1 MDFKTKWYSPENKPL
16 EIPTFQD
23 LQNVTG
29 QAFDDFGNYV
39 GKKEMPKQQLVIDK
53 LTQRQYYAPEEYSED
68 AIRYGKAK
76 IDESFKPKDWYG
88 MTQIKPNYKFM
99 EHISAGYISTLKSL
113 IKPIAELP
121 TKIVYTGAVGL
132 NAISRGNFQ
141 SAETLYRSSMK
152 NWEQTLDKAGLGAD
166 PELQDMLTVKIGS
179 IAGQTASSLLIAAAV
194 SSVGGLPAV
203 AAVFGSQQFA
213 DVMEEGLA
221 KGLSH
226 KKAVSVAFQAAVA
239 EGGLEAVGFRLWS
252 GAASMNKSFRNIA
265 LGFLWEGAQEGSQ
278 QIAES
283 AITNFYG
290 IREQDLYEIMAEV
303 ALSALVGGL
312 VGGVGAG
319 LSGQVEQRN
328 IALKKEIGMTEQ
340 GNIATPK
347 TKEGKTI
354 KPSKEAEKQF
364 TDQEIAEAKRTG
376 DNKLY
381 NIIKNIANAHGI
393 TDEKII
399 DKIYPV
405 CRKMVSDGATLSNL
419 QDIIGQ
425 QVVAYKNQLDNNQID
440 KEANDKAVEQIKLVT
455 DPNRVEEWREGK
467 KSELEKAGVS
477 KRDARIATK
486 NFARTISNLSQ
497 RLGFDITKKYDVSFE
512 KRAPMSET
520 LKGIKER
527 EEGDTSFNFG
537 ANSEEEVLIP
547 FQEGLKTQAELL
559 EAKRSI
565 EQGLRAQKSAP
576 RSTLLSLLRRVGA
589 NYSAANR
596 IDKEAYKNAGIRN
609 KKSGIGDELA
619 FFLRDNGFMSFDDPQ
634 TYEDKSRLED
644 EAADLIDRALSGE
657 KIYSIENQALA
668 DEVAMAEESRE
679 QAEQELRNINIDL
692 TRGQISFLGKVAK
705 IALGE
710 TFDFTTL
717 EHEFFH
723 FIDRVVLDAAKEGNV
738 EAQKLVKKRNNIIQ
752 KAKADLKKR
761 GIKDMPIDEE
771 ILASAYEK
779 WLWQGGKSEDA
790 YEQRLFNAIREFF
803 REVYDTVKGL
813 MGIRITPE
821 ADAYFRAM
829 TGESTR
835 TLYQFAGPM
844 AETADRLQLSKAEQM
859 LSEGKDAEEIRKET
873 GWFKGVDGKWRFEI
887 SDERA
892 ATSPESTQD
901 IKNADAIV
909 VFDDGSELSYTTT
922 ESPNIYY
929 QSDKDL
935 FATHNMNLAGAKQAL
950 KLGGLAMPSMA
961 IRRTSTENTI
971 GFGEVSFV
979 ANERLAA
986 PKRGTEVYDRDAWT
1000 PSIWNNIRYRLNKSA
1015 RNKIENILKKTGEEN
1030 KASMYFYTI
1039 EENLYDATRNELA
1052 LDLFLKENNLPE
1064 SARGEKY
1071 DSPDYIKWYNENLMD
1086 DATPYLYTENDDN
1099 TDMVNR
1105 KLTLGNIM
1113 KVLRKKE
1120 RAAGGYIGEHIF
1132 SVEELIKFFPQ
1143 RFRNIKQVRAK
1154 KENLMDFE
1162 DIRKKIDDLDN
1173 DFSELVSSLR
1183 TEGKE
1188 KEYGSDRYAVGLA
1201 IINPNDKAYQKDR
1214 LEDAGLKS
1222 DDETIAKIDK
1232 FAERLKNEIPVEYF
1246 EVKPRRV
1253 VDFGEFSGVIMPDT
1267 KEYDSLAEQLK
1278 TEYGLPVMRIEK
1290 GNVSQYKKALNTI
1303 QNMYPT
1309 TFFQTTQEELF
1320 RNDQALKEGAKVL
1333 DKAPT
1338 NEQVEKELA
1347 TIRSGRVVESEP
1359 KRGFGLAESIGDFV
1373 LTVRQRVGT
1382 IDKRLK
1388 YAFDKLDFNEKM
1400 YESKYGKNVVG
1411 YIKKYRKLDDTKKR
1425 ELDYLIL
1432 NKQDERIREFVRQN
1446 DMLEEYNQARTLLDN
1461 LYAEGNKAGMDMGF
1475 LQEYFPTKVVDP
1487 EGLITYLKG
1496 TDKWTEIERALAE
1509 IDPNNQMSIEDR
1521 ANAINNILRGYNRA
1535 DPISKQGFQN
1545 ERLIFHKTPE
1555 MMKFYAPSD
1564 EALMRYVSGMSS
1576 ALAIRNAFNVKNAF
1590 NAEESIGGVVQELI
1604 KSGQITYKEEAFIR
1618 KMLKAR
1624 LNYARTAPIVALLK
1638 NFGYLGT
1645 MNNITS
1651 AVTQIGDLYA
1661 NFYKYNFGT
1670 AMKALFGKREITKED
1685 LHIDSIWEEFADAGW
1700 TGIAVNKLFS
1710 AIGLNKFDKFGKE
1723 TAINGAWIDLKER
1736 LKNNDISLLEDL
1748 SAAFGSRSK
1757 QVMEDIKNNN
1767 ITEDVKLLIWTQLA
1781 DTQPL
1786 GKSGV
1791 PVGYLNNPHGRII
1804 YQLKTYTINQLSL
1817 FYADGIY
1824 KINKGLATKNKKLF
1838 LQGVG
1843 NTAKLALLLTIF
1855 NAGADAL
1862 KNLIMGRKI
1871 DISDTL
1877 LSNMLWN
1884 IGVTKYTFYRGQ
1896 RDGYARALLENY
1908 LLPPQISMGDDA
1920 YMDIKKIATGKRKP
1934 SDTIA
1939 VTYVPFGRMWYW
1951 WFGGGRTQEK
1961 KKGNKPFEV
1970 EL

>member
-290 IREQDLYEIMAEV
+290 LREQDLYEIMAEV

-328 IALKKEIGMTEQ
+328 IALKKEIGMTEK
-340 GNIATPK
+340 GNIVTPNTEK
-347 TKEGKTI
+347 KEKGVML

-364 TDQEIAEAKRTG
+364 IAQEIEDAKRTG

-381 NIIKNIANAHGI
+381 NTIKHIANTHGI
-393 TDEKII
+393 TDENVI
-399 DKIYPV
+399 DKLYPV
-405 CRKMVSDGATLSNL
+405 CRKMVEDGATLDNL
-419 QDIIGQ
+419 LDIIGQ
-425 QVVAYKNQLDNNQID
+425 QVVAYKSQLDGNQID

-455 DPNRVEEWREGK
+455 DPNRVEEWREGR

-527 EEGDTSFNFG
+527 EEGDISFNFG
-537 ANSEEEVLIP
+537 ANAEEEVLIP

-609 KKSGIGDELA
+609 NKSGIGDELA

-668 DEVAMAEESRE
+668 DEVAMAEESRK

-738 EAQKLVKKRNNIIQ
+738 EAQKLVKKRDEIIK
-752 KAKADLKKR
+752 KAKSELKKR

-887 SDERA
+887 SDKDAKLKVDIKPFSKEDINELNKNFNIMTASTEEKGFLFSEKERNEA
-892 ATSPESTQD
+892 REKNIEIFQKNGLEHRIYYAEDILSHEKLFSAYPNLKNVIVRFETDSSYAGSYDEYVIKVNIQENTTPEKLRKTLLHELQHAIQEEENFARGGNPSEYEVYNSDIDSLEEERLSLARKIQEMEESGGEARYGSKLTNAYRRAVEINKEISRLRNADELESFRHYKSLAGEIEARNVETRADMAEAERVANSPESTQD

-909 VFDDGSELSYTTT
+909 VFDDGTELSYTTT

-929 QSDKDL
+929 Q
-935 FATHNMNLAGAKQAL
+935 Q
-950 KLGGLAMPSMA
+950 
-961 IRRTSTENTI
+961 
-971 GFGEVSFV
+971 
-979 ANERLAA
+979 
-986 PKRGTEVYDRDAWT
+986 
-1000 PSIWNNIRYRLNKSA
+1000 
-1015 RNKIENILKKTGEEN
+1015 
-1030 KASMYFYTI
+1030 
-1039 EENLYDATRNELA
+1039 
-1052 LDLFLKENNLPE
+1052 
-1064 SARGEKY
+1064 
-1071 DSPDYIKWYNENLMD
+1071 
-1086 DATPYLYTENDDN
+1086 
-1099 TDMVNR
+1099 
-1105 KLTLGNIM
+1105 
-1113 KVLRKKE
+1113 
-1120 RAAGGYIGEHIF
+1120 
-1132 SVEELIKFFPQ
+1132 
-1143 RFRNIKQVRAK
+1143 
-1154 KENLMDFE
+1154 
-1162 DIRKKIDDLDN
+1162 
-1173 DFSELVSSLR
+1173 
-1183 TEGKE
+1183 
-1188 KEYGSDRYAVGLA
+1188 
-1201 IINPNDKAYQKDR
+1201 
-1214 LEDAGLKS
+1214 
-1222 DDETIAKIDK
+1222 ETQD
-1232 FAERLKNEIPVEYF
+1232 
-1246 EVKPRRV
+1246 
-1253 VDFGEFSGVIMPDT
+1253 
-1267 KEYDSLAEQLK
+1267 Q
-1278 TEYGLPVMRIEK
+1278 
-1290 GNVSQYKKALNTI
+1290 
-1303 QNMYPT
+1303 
-1309 TFFQTTQEELF
+1309 LF
-1320 RNDQALKEGAKVL
+1320 RNDQATKEGNKVL

-1359 KRGFGLAESIGDFV
+1359 KRGFGLAESIGDLV

-1736 LKNNDISLLEDL
+1736 LKNNDVSLLEDL

-1884 IGVTKYTFYRGQ
+1884 IGVSKYTFYRGQ

>member
-290 IREQDLYEIMAEV
+290 LREQDLYEIMAEV

-328 IALKKEIGMTEQ
+328 IALKKEIGMTEK
-340 GNIATPK
+340 GNIVTPNTEK
-347 TKEGKTI
+347 KEKGVML

-364 TDQEIAEAKRTG
+364 IAQEIEDAKRTG

-381 NIIKNIANAHGI
+381 NTIKHIANTHGI
-393 TDEKII
+393 TDENVI
-399 DKIYPV
+399 DKLYPV
-405 CRKMVSDGATLSNL
+405 CRKMVEDGATLDNL
-419 QDIIGQ
+419 LDIIGQ
-425 QVVAYKNQLDNNQID
+425 QVVAYKSQLDGNQID

-455 DPNRVEEWREGK
+455 DPNRVEEWREGR

-527 EEGDTSFNFG
+527 EEGDISFNFG
-537 ANSEEEVLIP
+537 ANAEEEVLIP

-609 KKSGIGDELA
+609 NKSGIGDELA

-668 DEVAMAEESRE
+668 DEVAMAEESRK

-738 EAQKLVKKRNNIIQ
+738 EAQKLVKKRDEIIK
-752 KAKADLKKR
+752 KAKSELKKR

-887 SDERA
+887 SDKDAKLKVDIKPFSKEDINELNKNFNIMTASTEEKGFLFSEKERNEA
-892 ATSPESTQD
+892 REKNIEIFQKNGLEHRIYYAEDILSHEKLFSAYPNLKNVIVRFETDSSYAGSYDEYVIKVNIQENTTPEKLRKTLLHELQHAIQEEENFARGGNPSEYEVYNSDIDSLEEERLSLARKIQEMEESGGEARYGSKLTNAYRRAVEINKEISRLRNADELESFRHYKSLAGEIEARNVETRADMAEAERVANSPESTQD

-909 VFDDGSELSYTTT
+909 VFDDGTELSYTTT

-929 QSDKDL
+929 Q
-935 FATHNMNLAGAKQAL
+935 Q
-950 KLGGLAMPSMA
+950 
-961 IRRTSTENTI
+961 
-971 GFGEVSFV
+971 
-979 ANERLAA
+979 
-986 PKRGTEVYDRDAWT
+986 
-1000 PSIWNNIRYRLNKSA
+1000 
-1015 RNKIENILKKTGEEN
+1015 
-1030 KASMYFYTI
+1030 
-1039 EENLYDATRNELA
+1039 
-1052 LDLFLKENNLPE
+1052 
-1064 SARGEKY
+1064 
-1071 DSPDYIKWYNENLMD
+1071 
-1086 DATPYLYTENDDN
+1086 
-1099 TDMVNR
+1099 
-1105 KLTLGNIM
+1105 
-1113 KVLRKKE
+1113 
-1120 RAAGGYIGEHIF
+1120 
-1132 SVEELIKFFPQ
+1132 
-1143 RFRNIKQVRAK
+1143 
-1154 KENLMDFE
+1154 
-1162 DIRKKIDDLDN
+1162 
-1173 DFSELVSSLR
+1173 
-1183 TEGKE
+1183 
-1188 KEYGSDRYAVGLA
+1188 
-1201 IINPNDKAYQKDR
+1201 
-1214 LEDAGLKS
+1214 
-1222 DDETIAKIDK
+1222 ETQD
-1232 FAERLKNEIPVEYF
+1232 
-1246 EVKPRRV
+1246 
-1253 VDFGEFSGVIMPDT
+1253 
-1267 KEYDSLAEQLK
+1267 Q
-1278 TEYGLPVMRIEK
+1278 
-1290 GNVSQYKKALNTI
+1290 
-1303 QNMYPT
+1303 
-1309 TFFQTTQEELF
+1309 LF
-1320 RNDQALKEGAKVL
+1320 RNDQATKEGNKVL

-1736 LKNNDISLLEDL
+1736 LKNNDVSLLEDL

-1884 IGVTKYTFYRGQ
+1884 IGVSKYTFYRGQ

>member
-113 IKPIAELP
+113 IKPMAELP
-121 TKIVYTGAVGL
+121 TKIVYAGAVGL

-141 SAETLYRSSMK
+141 SAENLYRSSMK

-179 IAGQTASSLLIAAAV
+179 IAGQTASSLLMAAAV

-290 IREQDLYEIMAEV
+290 LREQDLYEIMAEV

-328 IALKKEIGMTEQ
+328 IALKKEIGMTEK
-340 GNIATPK
+340 GNIVTPNTEK
-347 TKEGKTI
+347 KEKGVML

-364 TDQEIAEAKRTG
+364 IAQEIEDAKRTG

-381 NIIKNIANAHGI
+381 NTIKHIANTHGI
-393 TDEKII
+393 TDENVI
-399 DKIYPV
+399 DKLYPV
-405 CRKMVSDGATLSNL
+405 CRKMVEDGATLDNL
-419 QDIIGQ
+419 LDIIGQ
-425 QVVAYKNQLDNNQID
+425 QVVAYKSQLDVNQID

-455 DPNRVEEWREGK
+455 DPNRVEEWRESR
-467 KSELEKAGVS
+467 KSELEKAGAS
-477 KRDARIATK
+477 KREARIATK

-527 EEGDTSFNFG
+527 EEGDISFNFG
-537 ANSEEEVLIP
+537 ANAEEEVFIP

-565 EQGLRAQKSAP
+565 EQGLRDKKSAP

-609 KKSGIGDELA
+609 NKSGIGDELA

-634 TYEDKSRLED
+634 TFEDKSRLED

-723 FIDRVVLDAAKEGNV
+723 FIDRVVLDSAKEGNA
-738 EAQKLVKKRNNIIQ
+738 EAQKLVKKRDEIIK
-752 KAKADLKKR
+752 KAKSELKKR

-829 TGESTR
+829 TGEGKISYQSAPETLFQKGIKYDKNGKADTNSTEFKKWFGDSKVVDENGKPLVVYHGTKADFDTFR
-835 TLYQFAGPM
+835 PSKDGALGQGMYFSLSEEYARGVGKNVMPVYLSIKKPYIADGPI
-844 AETADRLQLSKAEQM
+844 TGKAEEFTNKLKKQ
-859 LSEGKDAEEIRKET
+859 GYD
-873 GWFKGVDGKWRFEI
+873 GVVNPSNSFY
-887 SDERA
+887 
-892 ATSPESTQD
+892 
-901 IKNADAIV
+901 V
-909 VFDDGSELSYTTT
+909 VFNPTQIKSVYNRGTFDT

-929 QSDKDL
+929 QPAYQGSPHKFDKMSVQKIGTGEGAQAHGWGL
-935 FATHNMNLAGAKQAL
+935 YFA
-950 KLGGLAMPSMA
+950 KL
-961 IRRTSTENTI
+961 R
-971 GFGEVSFV
+971 EV
-979 ANERLAA
+979 AEKYRMRLVGRY
-986 PKRGTEVYDRDAWT
+986 PIQGDILVYDGKEYAPDDDSVMRKALEYLHDGGKKEA
-1000 PSIWNNIRYRLNKSA
+1000 NRK
-1015 RNKIENILKKTGEEN
+1015 LKGL
-1030 KASMYFYTI
+1030 I
-1039 EENLYDATRNELA
+1039 
-1052 LDLFLKENNLPE
+1052 KEAE
-1064 SARGEKY
+1064 
-1071 DSPDYIKWYNENLMD
+1071 DYIKIFPEDEKIAN
-1086 DATPYLYTENDDN
+1086 A
-1099 TDMVNR
+1099 R
-1105 KLTLGNIM
+1105 KVEYQELLSIIDSLDIN
-1113 KVLRKKE
+1113 K
-1120 RAAGGYIGEHIF
+1120 F
-1132 SVEELIKFFPQ
+1132 SVKKGQ
-1143 RFRNIKQVRAK
+1143 VYQVNIPEDDVLLDEQKTFDEQPAK
-1154 KENLMDFE
+1154 VKNAL
-1162 DIRKKIDDLDN
+1162 KKMAKRL
-1173 DFSELVSSLR
+1173 
-1183 TEGKE
+1183 E
-1188 KEYGSDRYAVGLA
+1188 KESGTSVL
-1201 IINPNDKAYQKDR
+1201 
-1214 LEDAGLKS
+1214 S
-1222 DDETIAKIDK
+1222 
-1232 FAERLKNEIPVEYF
+1232 NEI
-1246 EVKPRRV
+1246 KAN
-1253 VDFGEFSGVIMPDT
+1253 DT
-1267 KEYDSLAEQLK
+1267 GKNIYDSLVAD
-1278 TEYGLPVMRIEK
+1278 TEIRFGFDTSYNPQEV
-1290 GNVSQYKKALNTI
+1290 VSKALNEYGIKGITYWGREDGRCYVI
-1303 QNMYPT
+1303 FDDKAIDILD
-1309 TFFQTTQEELF
+1309 TFYQKEQTQEELF
-1320 RNDQALKEGAKVL
+1320 RNDQATKEGNKVL

-1347 TIRSGRVVESEP
+1347 TIRSGIVVESEP

-1400 YESKYGKNVVG
+1400 YESKYGKNVVW

-1461 LYAEGNKAGMDMGF
+1461 LYVEGNKAGMDMGF

-1564 EALMRYVSGMSS
+1564 EALMRYISGMSS

-1723 TAINGAWIDLKER
+1723 TAINGAWIDLKTR

-1884 IGVTKYTFYRGQ
+1884 IGVSKYTFYRGQ

>member
-121 TKIVYTGAVGL
+121 TKIVYAGAVGL

-179 IAGQTASSLLIAAAV
+179 IAGQTASSLLMAAAV

-290 IREQDLYEIMAEV
+290 LREQDLYEIMAEV

-312 VGGVGAG
+312 VGGVGAW

-328 IALKKEIGMTEQ
+328 IALKKEIGMTEK
-340 GNIATPK
+340 GNIVTPNTEK
-347 TKEGKTI
+347 KEKGVML

-364 TDQEIAEAKRTG
+364 IAQEIEDAKRTG

-381 NIIKNIANAHGI
+381 NTIKHIANTHGI
-393 TDEKII
+393 TEENVI
-399 DKIYPV
+399 DKLYPV
-405 CRKMVSDGATLSNL
+405 CRKMVEDGATLDNL
-419 QDIIGQ
+419 LDIIGQ
-425 QVVAYKNQLDNNQID
+425 QVVAYKSQLDGNQID

-455 DPNRVEEWREGK
+455 DPNRVEEWREGR

-527 EEGDTSFNFG
+527 EEGDISFNFG
-537 ANSEEEVLIP
+537 ANAEEEVFIP
-547 FQEGLKTQAELL
+547 FQEGLKTQTELL

-609 KKSGIGDELA
+609 NKSGIGDELA

-738 EAQKLVKKRNNIIQ
+738 EAQKLVKKRDEIIK
-752 KAKADLKKR
+752 KAKAELKKR

-829 TGESTR
+829 TGEGKITPTINVDSFTDLESLLQSLPKEQAKDIFR
-835 TLYQFAGPM
+835 KVIYDKRVTALSDKVIPIKEKMSRLRKGGQSFWDALKENPKEYNEFAKI
-844 AETADRLQLSKAEQM
+844 AKESERLQLEVAKELVKSAPDTLFQEDIKYDKNSKA
-859 LSEGKDAEEIRKET
+859 DT
-873 GWFKGVDGKWRFEI
+873 N
-887 SDERA
+887 
-892 ATSPESTQD
+892 SPEFKKWFGDSKVVDENGKPLVVYHGTKSYFDTFRPSKDGALGQGMYFAASQEYARGVGKNVMPVYLS
-901 IKNADAIV
+901 IKNPYIADGPITGNAEKFTNKLKKQGYDGIINPANGFYV
-909 VFDDGSELSYTTT
+909 AFEPTQIKSVYNRGTFDT

-929 QSDKDL
+929 Q
-935 FATHNMNLAGAKQAL
+935 Q
-950 KLGGLAMPSMA
+950 
-961 IRRTSTENTI
+961 
-971 GFGEVSFV
+971 
-979 ANERLAA
+979 
-986 PKRGTEVYDRDAWT
+986 
-1000 PSIWNNIRYRLNKSA
+1000 
-1015 RNKIENILKKTGEEN
+1015 
-1030 KASMYFYTI
+1030 
-1039 EENLYDATRNELA
+1039 
-1052 LDLFLKENNLPE
+1052 
-1064 SARGEKY
+1064 
-1071 DSPDYIKWYNENLMD
+1071 
-1086 DATPYLYTENDDN
+1086 
-1099 TDMVNR
+1099 
-1105 KLTLGNIM
+1105 
-1113 KVLRKKE
+1113 
-1120 RAAGGYIGEHIF
+1120 
-1132 SVEELIKFFPQ
+1132 
-1143 RFRNIKQVRAK
+1143 
-1154 KENLMDFE
+1154 
-1162 DIRKKIDDLDN
+1162 
-1173 DFSELVSSLR
+1173 
-1183 TEGKE
+1183 
-1188 KEYGSDRYAVGLA
+1188 
-1201 IINPNDKAYQKDR
+1201 
-1214 LEDAGLKS
+1214 
-1222 DDETIAKIDK
+1222 ETQD
-1232 FAERLKNEIPVEYF
+1232 
-1246 EVKPRRV
+1246 
-1253 VDFGEFSGVIMPDT
+1253 
-1267 KEYDSLAEQLK
+1267 Q
-1278 TEYGLPVMRIEK
+1278 
-1290 GNVSQYKKALNTI
+1290 
-1303 QNMYPT
+1303 
-1309 TFFQTTQEELF
+1309 LF
-1320 RNDQALKEGAKVL
+1320 RNDQATKEGNKVL

-1723 TAINGAWIDLKER
+1723 TAINGAWIDLKTR

-1884 IGVTKYTFYRGQ
+1884 IGVSKYTFYRGQ

>member
-113 IKPIAELP
+113 IKPMAELP

-290 IREQDLYEIMAEV
+290 LREQDLYEIMAEV

-328 IALKKEIGMTEQ
+328 IALKKEIGMTEK
-340 GNIATPK
+340 GNIVTPNTEK
-347 TKEGKTI
+347 KEKGVML
-354 KPSKEAEKQF
+354 KPSKETEKQF
-364 TDQEIAEAKRTG
+364 IAQEIAESKRTG

-399 DKIYPV
+399 DKLYPV

-455 DPNRVEEWREGK
+455 DPNRIDEWRESR
-467 KSELEKAGVS
+467 KSELEKIGFTKEQAGTLAEHLS
-477 KRDARIATK
+477 
-486 NFARTISNLSQ
+486 TIMQRLSE
-497 RLGFDITKKYDVSFE
+497 RLGFDITQKKEIYFSQNLSE
-512 KRAPMSET
+512 RA
-520 LKGIKER
+520 G
-527 EEGDTSFNFG
+527 
-537 ANSEEEVLIP
+537 
-547 FQEGLKTQAELL
+547 
-559 EAKRSI
+559 
-565 EQGLRAQKSAP
+565 
-576 RSTLLSLLRRVGA
+576 
-589 NYSAANR
+589 
-596 IDKEAYKNAGIRN
+596 
-609 KKSGIGDELA
+609 
-619 FFLRDNGFMSFDDPQ
+619 
-634 TYEDKSRLED
+634 
-644 EAADLIDRALSGE
+644 
-657 KIYSIENQALA
+657 
-668 DEVAMAEESRE
+668 
-679 QAEQELRNINIDL
+679 
-692 TRGQISFLGKVAK
+692 TRGQIELGKTVAK
-705 IALGE
+705 VALNKNA
-710 TFDFTTL
+710 DPTTV

-723 FIDRVVLDAAKEGNV
+723 YIDRVVLDSAKEGNA
-738 EAQKLVKKRNNIIQ
+738 EAQKLVKKRDEIIK
-752 KAKADLKKR
+752 KAKSELKKR

-803 REVYDTVKGL
+803 REVYDTVNGL

-829 TGESTR
+829 TGEGKITPTINVDSFTDLESLLQSLPKEQAKDIFR
-835 TLYQFAGPM
+835 KVIDDKRVTDLADKVIPIKEKISRLRKEGQSFWDALKENHKEYNEFAKI
-844 AETADRLQLSKAEQM
+844 AKESERLQLEIAKEIVKSSPDTLFQEGIKYDKNGKA
-859 LSEGKDAEEIRKET
+859 DT
-873 GWFKGVDGKWRFEI
+873 N
-887 SDERA
+887 
-892 ATSPESTQD
+892 SPEFKKWFGNSKVVDENGKPLVVYHGTPYKESISIFDKSKIGTRDAGEFGKLFYFTANEDYAKIYSKTSVANVGYVNTNQRQGQIIPVY
-901 IKNADAIV
+901 IKLENPRYVSKLDSGTIDEEKLKGHDGIILYEAHDLRNDPKRLEEVKKEITNEQYLLRDFEDNIIGYKEMIEIGV
-909 VFDDGSELSYTTT
+909 KEPNQIKSVYNRGTFDT

-935 FATHNMNLAGAKQAL
+935 FATHNMSLTGTKQAM

-961 IRRTSTENTI
+961 IRKTDTERVAE
-971 GFGEVSFV
+971 FG
-979 ANERLAA
+979 
-986 PKRGTEVYDRDAWT
+986 
-1000 PSIWNNIRYRLNKSA
+1000 
-1015 RNKIENILKKTGEEN
+1015 
-1030 KASMYFYTI
+1030 
-1039 EENLYDATRNELA
+1039 
-1052 LDLFLKENNLPE
+1052 
-1064 SARGEKY
+1064 
-1071 DSPDYIKWYNENLMD
+1071 
-1086 DATPYLYTENDDN
+1086 
-1099 TDMVNR
+1099 
-1105 KLTLGNIM
+1105 
-1113 KVLRKKE
+1113 
-1120 RAAGGYIGEHIF
+1120 
-1132 SVEELIKFFPQ
+1132 Q
-1143 RFRNIKQVRAK
+1143 
-1154 KENLMDFE
+1154 
-1162 DIRKKIDDLDN
+1162 
-1173 DFSELVSSLR
+1173 
-1183 TEGKE
+1183 
-1188 KEYGSDRYAVGLA
+1188 
-1201 IINPNDKAYQKDR
+1201 
-1214 LEDAGLKS
+1214 
-1222 DDETIAKIDK
+1222 
-1232 FAERLKNEIPVEYF
+1232 
-1246 EVKPRRV
+1246 
-1253 VDFGEFSGVIMPDT
+1253 FSGVIMPNT
-1267 KEYDSLAEQLK
+1267 KEYNSLAEQLK

-1290 GNVSQYKKALNTI
+1290 GNVAQYKEALNTI

-1347 TIRSGRVVESEP
+1347 TIRSGRFVESEP

-1461 LYAEGNKAGMDMGF
+1461 LYVEGNKAGMDMGF

-1624 LNYARTAPIVALLK
+1624 LNYARTAPMVALLK

-1710 AIGLNKFDKFGKE
+1710 AIGLNKMDAFGKN
-1723 TAINGAWIDLKER
+1723 TSINGAWIDLKER

-1767 ITEDVKLLIWTQLA
+1767 ITEDVKLMIWSQLA

-1884 IGVTKYTFYRGQ
+1884 IGVSKYTFYRGQ

>member
-290 IREQDLYEIMAEV
+290 LREQDLYEIMAEV

-328 IALKKEIGMTEQ
+328 IALKKEIGMTEK
-340 GNIATPK
+340 GNIVTPNTEK
-347 TKEGKTI
+347 KEKGVML

-405 CRKMVSDGATLSNL
+405 CRKMVSDGATLSNI

-455 DPNRVEEWREGK
+455 DPNRVEEWRESR
-467 KSELEKAGVS
+467 KSELEKVGFTKEQAGTLTEHLS
-477 KRDARIATK
+477 
-486 NFARTISNLSQ
+486 TITQRLSE
-497 RLGFDITKKYDVSFE
+497 RLGFDITKKKEISFSPNLSE
-512 KRAPMSET
+512 RA
-520 LKGIKER
+520 G
-527 EEGDTSFNFG
+527 
-537 ANSEEEVLIP
+537 
-547 FQEGLKTQAELL
+547 
-559 EAKRSI
+559 
-565 EQGLRAQKSAP
+565 
-576 RSTLLSLLRRVGA
+576 
-589 NYSAANR
+589 
-596 IDKEAYKNAGIRN
+596 
-609 KKSGIGDELA
+609 
-619 FFLRDNGFMSFDDPQ
+619 
-634 TYEDKSRLED
+634 
-644 EAADLIDRALSGE
+644 
-657 KIYSIENQALA
+657 
-668 DEVAMAEESRE
+668 
-679 QAEQELRNINIDL
+679 
-692 TRGQISFLGKVAK
+692 TRGQIELGKTVAK
-705 IALGE
+705 VALNKNA
-710 TFDFTTL
+710 DPTTV

-723 FIDRVVLDAAKEGNV
+723 YIDRVVLDAAKEGNV
-738 EAQKLVKKRNNIIQ
+738 EAQKLVKKRDEIIK
-752 KAKADLKKR
+752 KAKAELKKR

-829 TGESTR
+829 TGEGKISYQSATD
-835 TLYQFAGPM
+835 TLFQEGIKYDKNGK
-844 AETADRLQLSKAEQM
+844 AD
-859 LSEGKDAEEIRKET
+859 T
-873 GWFKGVDGKWRFEI
+873 N
-887 SDERA
+887 
-892 ATSPESTQD
+892 SPEFKKWFGNSKVVDENGKPLVVYHGTPSKESISIFDKSKIGTRDEGEFGKLFYFTANEDYAKIYSKTSVANVGYVDTNQRQGQIIPVY
-901 IKNADAIV
+901 IKLENPRYVSKLDSGTIDEEKLKGHDGIILYEAHDLRNDPKSLEEVKKEITNEQYLLRDFEDNIIGYKEMIEIGV
-909 VFDDGSELSYTTT
+909 KDPNQIKSVYNRGTFDT

-935 FATHNMNLAGAKQAL
+935 IATHATKLDNIDALLESGKLVAPSIAITKKGQKELNKGKFGQVVLVMNPLDIKYNYDNIYNRDIYSPRFPNVQYKTELGYMGQGEYNSYKAKWDENQEDF
-950 KLGGLAMPSMA
+950 KKKYGG
-961 IRRTSTENTI
+961 TFDEVI
-971 GFGEVSFV
+971 GNDKYFFEGF
-979 ANERLAA
+979 NERTGNRIY
-986 PKRGTEVYDRDAWT
+986 KKYT
-1000 PSIWNNIRYRLNKSA
+1000 PLNVLSY
-1015 RNKIENILKKTGEEN
+1015 LKKESLVGGESFHYGLSSFLAKMSKKVEDRESLRKESEQLSDREEN
-1030 KASMYFYTI
+1030 QKKYDELSKRYGDLLYGELRKYSKFSDFP
-1039 EENLYDATRNELA
+1039 EEDFDDFLKNLYEGHPEKSNEYLEV
-1052 LDLFLKENNLPE
+1052 DKIPE
-1064 SARGEKY
+1064 S
-1071 DSPDYIKWYNENLMD
+1071 L
-1086 DATPYLYTENDDN
+1086 
-1099 TDMVNR
+1099 
-1105 KLTLGNIM
+1105 
-1113 KVLRKKE
+1113 KKE
-1120 RAAGGYIGEHIF
+1120 
-1132 SVEELIKFFPQ
+1132 LK
-1143 RFRNIKQVRAK
+1143 
-1154 KENLMDFE
+1154 DFV
-1162 DIRKKIDDLDN
+1162 
-1173 DFSELVSSLR
+1173 SEAVSLPRSYFEMKPMRLVPLNNFV
-1183 TEGKE
+1183 
-1188 KEYGSDRYAVGLA
+1188 YAVTNKGNLS
-1201 IINPNDKAYQKDR
+1201 KEQ
-1214 LEDAGLKS
+1214 
-1222 DDETIAKIDK
+1222 IANFESYGI
-1232 FAERLKNEIPVEYF
+1232 
-1246 EVKPRRV
+1246 EVKE
-1253 VDFGEFSGVIMPDT
+1253 VDDIKSFDFT
-1267 KEYDSLAEQLK
+1267 SLEIGRENATNAFDVYFQQETNEQL
-1278 TEYGLPVMRIEK
+1278 Y
-1290 GNVSQYKKALNTI
+1290 
-1303 QNMYPT
+1303 
-1309 TFFQTTQEELF
+1309 

-1347 TIRSGRVVESEP
+1347 TIRSGRVVEAEP

-1432 NKQDERIREFVRQN
+1432 NKQDERIREFVRRN
-1446 DMLEEYNQARTLLDN
+1446 NMLEEYNQARTLLDN
-1461 LYAEGNKAGMDMGF
+1461 LYVEGNKAGMDMGF

-1710 AIGLNKFDKFGKE
+1710 AIGLNKMDAFGKN
-1723 TAINGAWIDLKER
+1723 TSINGAWIDLKTR

-1884 IGVTKYTFYRGQ
+1884 IGVSKYTFYRGQ

-1920 YMDIKKIATGKRKP
+1920 YMDVKKIATGKRKP

-1961 KKGNKPFEV
+1961 KKGNKPFEI

>member
-53 LTQRQYYAPEEYSED
+53 ITQRQYYAPEEYSED

-99 EHISAGYISTLKSL
+99 EHISVGYISALKSL

-121 TKIVYTGAVGL
+121 TKLVYTGAVGL

-152 NWEQTLDKAGLGAD
+152 NWEQTLEKAGLGAD
-166 PELQDMLTVKIGS
+166 PEIQDMLTSKIGS
-179 IAGQTASSLLIAAAV
+179 IAGQTASSLLIAATV

-290 IREQDLYEIMAEV
+290 LREQDLYEIMAEV

-328 IALKKEIGMTEQ
+328 IALKKEIGMTEK
-340 GNIATPK
+340 GNIVTPNTEK
-347 TKEGKTI
+347 KEKGVML

-364 TDQEIAEAKRTG
+364 IAQEIEDAKRTG

-381 NIIKNIANAHGI
+381 NTIKHIANTHGI
-393 TDEKII
+393 TDENVI
-399 DKIYPV
+399 DKLYPV
-405 CRKMVSDGATLSNL
+405 CRKMVEDGATLDNL
-419 QDIIGQ
+419 LDIIGQ
-425 QVVAYKNQLDNNQID
+425 QVVAYKSQLDGNQID
-440 KEANDKAVEQIKLVT
+440 KEANEKAVEQIKLVT
-455 DPNRVEEWREGK
+455 DPNRVEEWRESR

-527 EEGDTSFNFG
+527 EEGDISFNFG
-537 ANSEEEVLIP
+537 ANAEEEVFIP

-609 KKSGIGDELA
+609 NKSGIGDELS
-619 FFLRDNGFMSFDDPQ
+619 FFLRDNGFMSFDDPK

-723 FIDRVVLDAAKEGNV
+723 FIDRVVLDSAKEGNP
-738 EAQKLVKKRNNIIQ
+738 EAQKLVKKRDEIIK
-752 KAKADLKKR
+752 KAKAELKKQ

-829 TGESTR
+829 TGERTR

-844 AETADRLQLSKAEQM
+844 AETADRLQLSNAEQM

-887 SDERA
+887 SDKDAKLKVDMKPFSKEDINELNKNFNIMAASTEEKGFLFSEKERNEA
-892 ATSPESTQD
+892 REKNREIFQKNGLENMIYYAEDILLHEKLFSAYPNLKNVIVRFETDSSYAGSYYEYVIKVNIQENNTPEKLRKTLLHELQHAIQEEENFARGGNPSEYEVYNSDIDILEEERLSLARKIQEMEESGGEARYGSKLTNAYRRAVEINKEISRLRNADESESFRHYKSLAGEIEARNVETRADMAEAERVSTSPESTQD

-909 VFDDGSELSYTTT
+909 VFDDGTELSYTTT

-929 QSDKDL
+929 Q
-935 FATHNMNLAGAKQAL
+935 Q
-950 KLGGLAMPSMA
+950 
-961 IRRTSTENTI
+961 
-971 GFGEVSFV
+971 
-979 ANERLAA
+979 
-986 PKRGTEVYDRDAWT
+986 
-1000 PSIWNNIRYRLNKSA
+1000 
-1015 RNKIENILKKTGEEN
+1015 
-1030 KASMYFYTI
+1030 
-1039 EENLYDATRNELA
+1039 
-1052 LDLFLKENNLPE
+1052 
-1064 SARGEKY
+1064 
-1071 DSPDYIKWYNENLMD
+1071 
-1086 DATPYLYTENDDN
+1086 
-1099 TDMVNR
+1099 
-1105 KLTLGNIM
+1105 
-1113 KVLRKKE
+1113 
-1120 RAAGGYIGEHIF
+1120 
-1132 SVEELIKFFPQ
+1132 
-1143 RFRNIKQVRAK
+1143 
-1154 KENLMDFE
+1154 
-1162 DIRKKIDDLDN
+1162 
-1173 DFSELVSSLR
+1173 
-1183 TEGKE
+1183 
-1188 KEYGSDRYAVGLA
+1188 
-1201 IINPNDKAYQKDR
+1201 
-1214 LEDAGLKS
+1214 
-1222 DDETIAKIDK
+1222 ET
-1232 FAERLKNEIPVEYF
+1232 N
-1246 EVKPRRV
+1246 
-1253 VDFGEFSGVIMPDT
+1253 
-1267 KEYDSLAEQLK
+1267 EQL
-1278 TEYGLPVMRIEK
+1278 Y
-1290 GNVSQYKKALNTI
+1290 
-1303 QNMYPT
+1303 
-1309 TFFQTTQEELF
+1309 
-1320 RNDQALKEGAKVL
+1320 RNDQALKDGAKVL

-1461 LYAEGNKAGMDMGF
+1461 LYVEGNKAGMDMGF

-1564 EALMRYVSGMSS
+1564 EALMRYISGMSS

-1624 LNYARTAPIVALLK
+1624 LNYARTAPMVALLK

-1685 LHIDSIWEEFADAGW
+1685 LHIDSIWEEFADSGW

-1710 AIGLNKFDKFGKE
+1710 AIGLNKMDAFGKN
-1723 TAINGAWIDLKER
+1723 TSINGAWIDLKER
-1736 LKNNDISLLEDL
+1736 LKNNDVSLLEDL

-1767 ITEDVKLLIWTQLA
+1767 ITEDVKLMIWTQLA

-1838 LQGVG
+1838 LQGIG

-1855 NAGADAL
+1855 NASADAL

-1884 IGVTKYTFYRGQ
+1884 IGVSKYTFYRGQ

>member
-1 MDFKTKWYSPENKPL
+1 M
-16 EIPTFQD
+16 
-23 LQNVTG
+23 
-29 QAFDDFGNYV
+29 
-39 GKKEMPKQQLVIDK
+39 
-53 LTQRQYYAPEEYSED
+53 
-68 AIRYGKAK
+68 
-76 IDESFKPKDWYG
+76 
-88 MTQIKPNYKFM
+88 
-99 EHISAGYISTLKSL
+99 
-113 IKPIAELP
+113 
-121 TKIVYTGAVGL
+121 
-132 NAISRGNFQ
+132 
-141 SAETLYRSSMK
+141 
-152 NWEQTLDKAGLGAD
+152 
-166 PELQDMLTVKIGS
+166 
-179 IAGQTASSLLIAAAV
+179 
-194 SSVGGLPAV
+194 
-203 AAVFGSQQFA
+203 
-213 DVMEEGLA
+213 
-221 KGLSH
+221 
-226 KKAVSVAFQAAVA
+226 
-239 EGGLEAVGFRLWS
+239 
-252 GAASMNKSFRNIA
+252 
-265 LGFLWEGAQEGSQ
+265 
-278 QIAES
+278 
-283 AITNFYG
+283 
-290 IREQDLYEIMAEV
+290 
-303 ALSALVGGL
+303 
-312 VGGVGAG
+312 
-319 LSGQVEQRN
+319 
-328 IALKKEIGMTEQ
+328 
-340 GNIATPK
+340 
-347 TKEGKTI
+347 
-354 KPSKEAEKQF
+354 
-364 TDQEIAEAKRTG
+364 
-376 DNKLY
+376 
-381 NIIKNIANAHGI
+381 
-393 TDEKII
+393 
-399 DKIYPV
+399 
-405 CRKMVSDGATLSNL
+405 
-419 QDIIGQ
+419 
-425 QVVAYKNQLDNNQID
+425 
-440 KEANDKAVEQIKLVT
+440 
-455 DPNRVEEWREGK
+455 
-467 KSELEKAGVS
+467 
-477 KRDARIATK
+477 
-486 NFARTISNLSQ
+486 
-497 RLGFDITKKYDVSFE
+497 
-512 KRAPMSET
+512 
-520 LKGIKER
+520 
-527 EEGDTSFNFG
+527 
-537 ANSEEEVLIP
+537 
-547 FQEGLKTQAELL
+547 
-559 EAKRSI
+559 
-565 EQGLRAQKSAP
+565 
-576 RSTLLSLLRRVGA
+576 
-589 NYSAANR
+589 
-596 IDKEAYKNAGIRN
+596 
-609 KKSGIGDELA
+609 
-619 FFLRDNGFMSFDDPQ
+619 
-634 TYEDKSRLED
+634 
-644 EAADLIDRALSGE
+644 
-657 KIYSIENQALA
+657 
-668 DEVAMAEESRE
+668 
-679 QAEQELRNINIDL
+679 
-692 TRGQISFLGKVAK
+692 
-705 IALGE
+705 
-710 TFDFTTL
+710 
-717 EHEFFH
+717 
-723 FIDRVVLDAAKEGNV
+723 
-738 EAQKLVKKRNNIIQ
+738 
-752 KAKADLKKR
+752 
-761 GIKDMPIDEE
+761 
-771 ILASAYEK
+771 
-779 WLWQGGKSEDA
+779 
-790 YEQRLFNAIREFF
+790 
-803 REVYDTVKGL
+803 
-813 MGIRITPE
+813 
-821 ADAYFRAM
+821 
-829 TGESTR
+829 
-835 TLYQFAGPM
+835 
-844 AETADRLQLSKAEQM
+844 
-859 LSEGKDAEEIRKET
+859 
-873 GWFKGVDGKWRFEI
+873 
-887 SDERA
+887 
-892 ATSPESTQD
+892 
-901 IKNADAIV
+901 
-909 VFDDGSELSYTTT
+909 
-922 ESPNIYY
+922 
-929 QSDKDL
+929 
-935 FATHNMNLAGAKQAL
+935 
-950 KLGGLAMPSMA
+950 
-961 IRRTSTENTI
+961 
-971 GFGEVSFV
+971 
-979 ANERLAA
+979 
-986 PKRGTEVYDRDAWT
+986 
-1000 PSIWNNIRYRLNKSA
+1000 
-1015 RNKIENILKKTGEEN
+1015 
-1030 KASMYFYTI
+1030 
-1039 EENLYDATRNELA
+1039 
-1052 LDLFLKENNLPE
+1052 
-1064 SARGEKY
+1064 
-1071 DSPDYIKWYNENLMD
+1071 
-1086 DATPYLYTENDDN
+1086 
-1099 TDMVNR
+1099 
-1105 KLTLGNIM
+1105 
-1113 KVLRKKE
+1113 
-1120 RAAGGYIGEHIF
+1120 
-1132 SVEELIKFFPQ
+1132 
-1143 RFRNIKQVRAK
+1143 
-1154 KENLMDFE
+1154 
-1162 DIRKKIDDLDN
+1162 
-1173 DFSELVSSLR
+1173 
-1183 TEGKE
+1183 
-1188 KEYGSDRYAVGLA
+1188 
-1201 IINPNDKAYQKDR
+1201 
-1214 LEDAGLKS
+1214 
-1222 DDETIAKIDK
+1222 
-1232 FAERLKNEIPVEYF
+1232 
-1246 EVKPRRV
+1246 
-1253 VDFGEFSGVIMPDT
+1253 
-1267 KEYDSLAEQLK
+1267 
-1278 TEYGLPVMRIEK
+1278 
-1290 GNVSQYKKALNTI
+1290 LNTFY
-1303 QNMYPT
+1303 Q
-1309 TFFQTTQEELF
+1309 QEQTQEELF

-1461 LYAEGNKAGMDMGF
+1461 LYVEGNKAGMDMGF

-1736 LKNNDISLLEDL
+1736 LKNNDVSLLEDL

-1884 IGVTKYTFYRGQ
+1884 IGVSKYTFYRGQ

>member
-1 MDFKTKWYSPENKPL
+1 MP
-16 EIPTFQD
+16 D
-23 LQNVTG
+23 L
-29 QAFDDFGNYV
+29 
-39 GKKEMPKQQLVIDK
+39 
-53 LTQRQYYAPEEYSED
+53 RD
-68 AIRYGKAK
+68 AS
-76 IDESFKPKDWYG
+76 DLD
-88 MTQIKPNYKFM
+88 
-99 EHISAGYISTLKSL
+99 EHIERLYNEGVDAVWVGDKNSGEQELAVINPRAIVNIGRSDSYNVYHLGMPDNQLSIKTDDELRDIFNFSKYYVEKYSTLK
-113 IKPIAELP
+113 
-121 TKIVYTGAVGL
+121 
-132 NAISRGNFQ
+132 
-141 SAETLYRSSMK
+141 
-152 NWEQTLDKAGLGAD
+152 
-166 PELQDMLTVKIGS
+166 
-179 IAGQTASSLLIAAAV
+179 
-194 SSVGGLPAV
+194 
-203 AAVFGSQQFA
+203 
-213 DVMEEGLA
+213 
-221 KGLSH
+221 
-226 KKAVSVAFQAAVA
+226 
-239 EGGLEAVGFRLWS
+239 
-252 GAASMNKSFRNIA
+252 
-265 LGFLWEGAQEGSQ
+265 
-278 QIAES
+278 
-283 AITNFYG
+283 
-290 IREQDLYEIMAEV
+290 
-303 ALSALVGGL
+303 
-312 VGGVGAG
+312 
-319 LSGQVEQRN
+319 
-328 IALKKEIGMTEQ
+328 
-340 GNIATPK
+340 
-347 TKEGKTI
+347 TKE
-354 KPSKEAEKQF
+354 EK
-364 TDQEIAEAKRTG
+364 
-376 DNKLY
+376 
-381 NIIKNIANAHGI
+381 
-393 TDEKII
+393 
-399 DKIYPV
+399 
-405 CRKMVSDGATLSNL
+405 
-419 QDIIGQ
+419 
-425 QVVAYKNQLDNNQID
+425 
-440 KEANDKAVEQIKLVT
+440 
-455 DPNRVEEWREGK
+455 
-467 KSELEKAGVS
+467 
-477 KRDARIATK
+477 
-486 NFARTISNLSQ
+486 
-497 RLGFDITKKYDVSFE
+497 
-512 KRAPMSET
+512 
-520 LKGIKER
+520 
-527 EEGDTSFNFG
+527 
-537 ANSEEEVLIP
+537 
-547 FQEGLKTQAELL
+547 
-559 EAKRSI
+559 
-565 EQGLRAQKSAP
+565 
-576 RSTLLSLLRRVGA
+576 
-589 NYSAANR
+589 
-596 IDKEAYKNAGIRN
+596 
-609 KKSGIGDELA
+609 DELFYKA
-619 FFLRDNGFMSFDDPQ
+619 R
-634 TYEDKSRLED
+634 
-644 EAADLIDRALSGE
+644 E
-657 KIYSIENQALA
+657 KVFYQ
-668 DEVAMAEESRE
+668 
-679 QAEQELRNINIDL
+679 QETN
-692 TRGQISFLGKVAK
+692 
-705 IALGE
+705 
-710 TFDFTTL
+710 
-717 EHEFFH
+717 
-723 FIDRVVLDAAKEGNV
+723 
-738 EAQKLVKKRNNIIQ
+738 
-752 KAKADLKKR
+752 
-761 GIKDMPIDEE
+761 
-771 ILASAYEK
+771 
-779 WLWQGGKSEDA
+779 
-790 YEQRLFNAIREFF
+790 
-803 REVYDTVKGL
+803 
-813 MGIRITPE
+813 
-821 ADAYFRAM
+821 
-829 TGESTR
+829 
-835 TLYQFAGPM
+835 
-844 AETADRLQLSKAEQM
+844 
-859 LSEGKDAEEIRKET
+859 
-873 GWFKGVDGKWRFEI
+873 
-887 SDERA
+887 
-892 ATSPESTQD
+892 
-901 IKNADAIV
+901 
-909 VFDDGSELSYTTT
+909 
-922 ESPNIYY
+922 
-929 QSDKDL
+929 
-935 FATHNMNLAGAKQAL
+935 
-950 KLGGLAMPSMA
+950 
-961 IRRTSTENTI
+961 
-971 GFGEVSFV
+971 
-979 ANERLAA
+979 
-986 PKRGTEVYDRDAWT
+986 
-1000 PSIWNNIRYRLNKSA
+1000 
-1015 RNKIENILKKTGEEN
+1015 
-1030 KASMYFYTI
+1030 
-1039 EENLYDATRNELA
+1039 
-1052 LDLFLKENNLPE
+1052 
-1064 SARGEKY
+1064 
-1071 DSPDYIKWYNENLMD
+1071 
-1086 DATPYLYTENDDN
+1086 
-1099 TDMVNR
+1099 
-1105 KLTLGNIM
+1105 
-1113 KVLRKKE
+1113 
-1120 RAAGGYIGEHIF
+1120 
-1132 SVEELIKFFPQ
+1132 
-1143 RFRNIKQVRAK
+1143 
-1154 KENLMDFE
+1154 
-1162 DIRKKIDDLDN
+1162 
-1173 DFSELVSSLR
+1173 
-1183 TEGKE
+1183 
-1188 KEYGSDRYAVGLA
+1188 
-1201 IINPNDKAYQKDR
+1201 
-1214 LEDAGLKS
+1214 
-1222 DDETIAKIDK
+1222 
-1232 FAERLKNEIPVEYF
+1232 
-1246 EVKPRRV
+1246 
-1253 VDFGEFSGVIMPDT
+1253 
-1267 KEYDSLAEQLK
+1267 EQL
-1278 TEYGLPVMRIEK
+1278 Y
-1290 GNVSQYKKALNTI
+1290 
-1303 QNMYPT
+1303 
-1309 TFFQTTQEELF
+1309 

-1461 LYAEGNKAGMDMGF
+1461 LYVEGNKAGMDMGF

-1685 LHIDSIWEEFADAGW
+1685 LHIDSIWEEFADSGW

-1723 TAINGAWIDLKER
+1723 TSINGAWIDIKKR

-1884 IGVTKYTFYRGQ
+1884 IGVSKYTFYRGQ

>member
-53 LTQRQYYAPEEYSED
+53 ITQRQYYAPEEYSED

-99 EHISAGYISTLKSL
+99 EHISVGYISALKSL

-121 TKIVYTGAVGL
+121 TKLVYTGAVGL

-152 NWEQTLDKAGLGAD
+152 NWEQTLEKAGLGAD
-166 PELQDMLTVKIGS
+166 PEIQDMLTSKIGS
-179 IAGQTASSLLIAAAV
+179 IAGQTASSLLIAATV

-290 IREQDLYEIMAEV
+290 LREQDLYEIMAEV

-328 IALKKEIGMTEQ
+328 IALKKEIGMTEK
-340 GNIATPK
+340 GNIVTPNTEK
-347 TKEGKTI
+347 KEKGVML

-364 TDQEIAEAKRTG
+364 IAQEIEDAKRTG

-381 NIIKNIANAHGI
+381 NTIKHIANTHGI
-393 TDEKII
+393 TDENVI
-399 DKIYPV
+399 DKLYPV
-405 CRKMVSDGATLSNL
+405 CRKMVEDGATLDNL
-419 QDIIGQ
+419 LDIIGQ
-425 QVVAYKNQLDNNQID
+425 QVVAYKSQLDGNQID
-440 KEANDKAVEQIKLVT
+440 KEANEKAVEQIKLVT
-455 DPNRVEEWREGK
+455 DPNRVEEWRESR

-527 EEGDTSFNFG
+527 EEGDISFNFG
-537 ANSEEEVLIP
+537 ANAEEEVFIP

-609 KKSGIGDELA
+609 NKSGIGDELS
-619 FFLRDNGFMSFDDPQ
+619 FFLRDNGFMSFDDPK

-723 FIDRVVLDAAKEGNV
+723 FIDRVVLDSAKEGNP
-738 EAQKLVKKRNNIIQ
+738 EAQKLVKKRDEIIK
-752 KAKADLKKR
+752 KAKAELKKQ

-829 TGESTR
+829 TGERTR

-844 AETADRLQLSKAEQM
+844 AETADRLQLSNAEQM

-887 SDERA
+887 SDKDAKLKVDMKPFSKEDINELNKNFNIMAASTEEKGFLFSEKERNEA
-892 ATSPESTQD
+892 REKNREIFQKNGLENMIYYAEDILLHEKLFSAYPNLKNVIVRFETDSSYAGSYYEYVIKVNIQENNTPEKLRKTLLHELQHAIQEEENFARGGNPSEYVVYNSDIDILEEERLSLARTIQEMEESGGEGRYGSKLTNAYRRAVEINKEISRLRNADESESFRHYKSLAGEIEARNVETRADMAEAERVSTSPESTQD

-909 VFDDGSELSYTTT
+909 VFDDGTELSYTTT

-929 QSDKDL
+929 Q
-935 FATHNMNLAGAKQAL
+935 Q
-950 KLGGLAMPSMA
+950 
-961 IRRTSTENTI
+961 
-971 GFGEVSFV
+971 
-979 ANERLAA
+979 
-986 PKRGTEVYDRDAWT
+986 
-1000 PSIWNNIRYRLNKSA
+1000 
-1015 RNKIENILKKTGEEN
+1015 
-1030 KASMYFYTI
+1030 
-1039 EENLYDATRNELA
+1039 
-1052 LDLFLKENNLPE
+1052 
-1064 SARGEKY
+1064 
-1071 DSPDYIKWYNENLMD
+1071 
-1086 DATPYLYTENDDN
+1086 
-1099 TDMVNR
+1099 
-1105 KLTLGNIM
+1105 
-1113 KVLRKKE
+1113 
-1120 RAAGGYIGEHIF
+1120 
-1132 SVEELIKFFPQ
+1132 
-1143 RFRNIKQVRAK
+1143 
-1154 KENLMDFE
+1154 
-1162 DIRKKIDDLDN
+1162 
-1173 DFSELVSSLR
+1173 
-1183 TEGKE
+1183 
-1188 KEYGSDRYAVGLA
+1188 
-1201 IINPNDKAYQKDR
+1201 
-1214 LEDAGLKS
+1214 
-1222 DDETIAKIDK
+1222 ET
-1232 FAERLKNEIPVEYF
+1232 N
-1246 EVKPRRV
+1246 
-1253 VDFGEFSGVIMPDT
+1253 
-1267 KEYDSLAEQLK
+1267 EQL
-1278 TEYGLPVMRIEK
+1278 Y
-1290 GNVSQYKKALNTI
+1290 
-1303 QNMYPT
+1303 
-1309 TFFQTTQEELF
+1309 
-1320 RNDQALKEGAKVL
+1320 RNDQALKDGAKVL

-1461 LYAEGNKAGMDMGF
+1461 LYVEGNKAGMDMGF

-1564 EALMRYVSGMSS
+1564 EALMRYISGMSS

-1624 LNYARTAPIVALLK
+1624 LNYARTAPMVALLK

-1685 LHIDSIWEEFADAGW
+1685 LHIDSIWEEFADSGW

-1710 AIGLNKFDKFGKE
+1710 AIGLNKMDAFGKN
-1723 TAINGAWIDLKER
+1723 TSINGAWIDLKER
-1736 LKNNDISLLEDL
+1736 LKNNDVSLLEDL

-1767 ITEDVKLLIWTQLA
+1767 ITEDVKLMIWTQLA

-1838 LQGVG
+1838 LQGIG

-1855 NAGADAL
+1855 NASADAL

-1884 IGVTKYTFYRGQ
+1884 IGVSKYTFYRGQ

>member
-53 LTQRQYYAPEEYSED
+53 ITQRQYYAPEEYSED

-99 EHISAGYISTLKSL
+99 EHISVGYISALKSL

-121 TKIVYTGAVGL
+121 TKLVYTGAVGL

-152 NWEQTLDKAGLGAD
+152 NWEQTLEKAGLGAD
-166 PELQDMLTVKIGS
+166 PEIQDMLTSKIGS
-179 IAGQTASSLLIAAAV
+179 IAGQTASSLLIAATV

-290 IREQDLYEIMAEV
+290 LREQDLYEIMAEV

-328 IALKKEIGMTEQ
+328 IALKKEIGMTEK
-340 GNIATPK
+340 GNIVTPNTEK
-347 TKEGKTI
+347 KEKGVML

-364 TDQEIAEAKRTG
+364 IAQEIEDAKRTG

-381 NIIKNIANAHGI
+381 NTIKHIANTHGI
-393 TDEKII
+393 TDENVI

-405 CRKMVSDGATLSNL
+405 CRKMVEDGATLDNL
-419 QDIIGQ
+419 LDIIGQ
-425 QVVAYKNQLDNNQID
+425 QVVAYKSQLDGNQID
-440 KEANDKAVEQIKLVT
+440 KEANEKAVEQIKLVT
-455 DPNRVEEWREGK
+455 DPNRVEEWRESR

-527 EEGDTSFNFG
+527 EEGDISFNFG
-537 ANSEEEVLIP
+537 ANAEEEVFIP

-609 KKSGIGDELA
+609 NKSGIGDELS
-619 FFLRDNGFMSFDDPQ
+619 FFLRDNGFMSFDDPK

-723 FIDRVVLDAAKEGNV
+723 FIDRVVLDSAKEGNP
-738 EAQKLVKKRNNIIQ
+738 EAQKLVKKRDEIIK
-752 KAKADLKKR
+752 KAKAELKKQ

-829 TGESTR
+829 TGERTR

-844 AETADRLQLSKAEQM
+844 AETADRLQLSNAEQM

-887 SDERA
+887 SDKDAKLKVDMKPFSKEDINELNKNFNIMAASTEEKGFLFSEKERNEA
-892 ATSPESTQD
+892 REKNREIFQKNGLENMIYYAEDILLHEKLFSAYPNLKNVIVRFETDSSYAGSYYEYVIKVNIQENNTPEKLRKTLLHELQHAIQEEENFARGGNPSEYEVYNSDIDILEEERLSLARKIQEMEESGGEARYGSKLTNAYRRAVEINKEISRLRNADESESFRHYKSLAGEIEARNVETRADMAEAERVSTSPESTQD

-909 VFDDGSELSYTTT
+909 VFDDGTELSYTTT

-929 QSDKDL
+929 Q
-935 FATHNMNLAGAKQAL
+935 Q
-950 KLGGLAMPSMA
+950 
-961 IRRTSTENTI
+961 
-971 GFGEVSFV
+971 
-979 ANERLAA
+979 
-986 PKRGTEVYDRDAWT
+986 
-1000 PSIWNNIRYRLNKSA
+1000 
-1015 RNKIENILKKTGEEN
+1015 
-1030 KASMYFYTI
+1030 
-1039 EENLYDATRNELA
+1039 
-1052 LDLFLKENNLPE
+1052 
-1064 SARGEKY
+1064 
-1071 DSPDYIKWYNENLMD
+1071 
-1086 DATPYLYTENDDN
+1086 
-1099 TDMVNR
+1099 
-1105 KLTLGNIM
+1105 
-1113 KVLRKKE
+1113 
-1120 RAAGGYIGEHIF
+1120 
-1132 SVEELIKFFPQ
+1132 
-1143 RFRNIKQVRAK
+1143 
-1154 KENLMDFE
+1154 
-1162 DIRKKIDDLDN
+1162 
-1173 DFSELVSSLR
+1173 
-1183 TEGKE
+1183 
-1188 KEYGSDRYAVGLA
+1188 
-1201 IINPNDKAYQKDR
+1201 
-1214 LEDAGLKS
+1214 
-1222 DDETIAKIDK
+1222 ET
-1232 FAERLKNEIPVEYF
+1232 N
-1246 EVKPRRV
+1246 
-1253 VDFGEFSGVIMPDT
+1253 
-1267 KEYDSLAEQLK
+1267 EQL
-1278 TEYGLPVMRIEK
+1278 Y
-1290 GNVSQYKKALNTI
+1290 
-1303 QNMYPT
+1303 
-1309 TFFQTTQEELF
+1309 
-1320 RNDQALKEGAKVL
+1320 RNDQALKDGAKVL

-1461 LYAEGNKAGMDMGF
+1461 LYVEGNKAGMDMGF

-1564 EALMRYVSGMSS
+1564 EALMRYISGMSS

-1624 LNYARTAPIVALLK
+1624 LNYARTAPMVALLK

-1685 LHIDSIWEEFADAGW
+1685 LHIDSIWEEFADSGW

-1710 AIGLNKFDKFGKE
+1710 AIGLNKMDAFGKN
-1723 TAINGAWIDLKER
+1723 TSINGAWIDLKER
-1736 LKNNDISLLEDL
+1736 LKNNDVSLLEDL

-1767 ITEDVKLLIWTQLA
+1767 ITEDVKLMIWTQLA

-1804 YQLKTYTINQLSL
+1804 YQLKTYTINHLSL

-1838 LQGVG
+1838 LQGIG

-1855 NAGADAL
+1855 NASADAL

-1884 IGVTKYTFYRGQ
+1884 IGVSKYTFYRGQ

>member
-39 GKKEMPKQQLVIDK
+39 GKKEMPKHQLVIDK

-113 IKPIAELP
+113 IKPMAELP

-179 IAGQTASSLLIAAAV
+179 IAGQTASSLLMAAAV

-290 IREQDLYEIMAEV
+290 LREQDLYEIMAEV

-340 GNIATPK
+340 GNIVTPNTEK
-347 TKEGKTI
+347 KEKGVML

-455 DPNRVEEWREGK
+455 DPNRVEEWRESR
-467 KSELEKAGVS
+467 KSELEKIGFTKEQAGTLTEHLS
-477 KRDARIATK
+477 
-486 NFARTISNLSQ
+486 TITQRLSE
-497 RLGFDITKKYDVSFE
+497 RLGFDITKKKEISFSPNLSE
-512 KRAPMSET
+512 RA
-520 LKGIKER
+520 G
-527 EEGDTSFNFG
+527 
-537 ANSEEEVLIP
+537 
-547 FQEGLKTQAELL
+547 
-559 EAKRSI
+559 
-565 EQGLRAQKSAP
+565 
-576 RSTLLSLLRRVGA
+576 
-589 NYSAANR
+589 
-596 IDKEAYKNAGIRN
+596 
-609 KKSGIGDELA
+609 
-619 FFLRDNGFMSFDDPQ
+619 
-634 TYEDKSRLED
+634 
-644 EAADLIDRALSGE
+644 
-657 KIYSIENQALA
+657 
-668 DEVAMAEESRE
+668 
-679 QAEQELRNINIDL
+679 
-692 TRGQISFLGKVAK
+692 TRGQIELEKTVAKVALNK
-705 IALGE
+705 NA
-710 TFDFTTL
+710 DPTTV

-723 FIDRVVLDAAKEGNV
+723 YIDRVVLDAAKEGNV
-738 EAQKLVKKRNNIIQ
+738 EAQKLVNKRDEIIK
-752 KAKADLKKR
+752 KAKAELKKR

-829 TGESTR
+829 TGEGR
-835 TLYQFAGPM
+835 
-844 AETADRLQLSKAEQM
+844 
-859 LSEGKDAEEIRKET
+859 
-873 GWFKGVDGKWRFEI
+873 I
-887 SDERA
+887 S
-892 ATSPESTQD
+892 
-901 IKNADAIV
+901 
-909 VFDDGSELSYTTT
+909 
-922 ESPNIYY
+922 Y
-929 QSDKDL
+929 QSAPDTLFQEGIKYDNNGKDL
-935 FATHNMNLAGAKQAL
+935 FATHNMSLTGTKQAL

-961 IRRTSTENTI
+961 IRKTDTERVAE
-971 GFGEVSFV
+971 FGDISFV
-979 ANERLAA
+979 GNENLVKPSRS
-986 PKRGTEVYDRDAWT
+986 TEVYDRDAWT
-1000 PSIWNNIRYRLNKSA
+1000 PSIYNNIKYRMDPKA
-1015 RNKIENILKKTGEEN
+1015 KQFIMDVLKKNGKE
-1030 KASMYFYTI
+1030 KQWSMYQWNI
-1039 EENLYDATRNELA
+1039 QEKLSDISLNELA
-1052 LDLFLKENNLPE
+1052 LDLYLLDKGLKDSNRTEAWNSPE
-1064 SARGEKY
+1064 YAS
-1071 DSPDYIKWYNENLMD
+1071 WYNEHFLD
-1086 DATPYLYTENDDN
+1086 TATPYLYMENDDN
-1099 TDMVNR
+1099 TDMVER
-1105 KLTLGNIM
+1105 KLTLNNIM
-1113 KVLRKKE
+1113 KLLRRQE
-1120 RAAGGYIGEHIF
+1120 RASGGYIGDHLF
-1132 SVEELIKFFPQ
+1132 SVQELIKFFPQ
-1143 RFRNIKQVRAK
+1143 KFRNLKELRAK
-1154 KENLMDFE
+1154 KENLQDADRIYANIE
-1162 DIRKKIDDLDN
+1162 ELDN
-1173 DFSELVSSLR
+1173 DFAQLVTSLR
-1183 TEGKE
+1183 TSGQE
-1188 KEYGSDRYAVGLA
+1188 KEYGADTQAVGLA
-1201 IINPNDKAYQKDR
+1201 VANHGDKEIQR
-1214 LEDAGLKS
+1214 RWLENAGLPS
-1222 DDETIAKIDK
+1222 DDVTLAKVDA
-1232 FAERLKNEIPVEYF
+1232 FAERMKNEIPVQYF
-1246 EVKPRRV
+1246 EAKPRRV
-1253 VDFGEFSGVIMPDT
+1253 VEFGQFSGVIMPNT

-1290 GNVSQYKKALNTI
+1290 GNVAQYKEALNTI

-1309 TFFQTTQEELF
+1309 TLFQTTQEELF
-1320 RNDQALKEGAKVL
+1320 RNDQALKEGNKVL

-1338 NEQVEKELA
+1338 NEQVEKELEN
-1347 TIRSGRVVESEP
+1347 IRNQQVGDVVITKE
-1359 KRGFGLAESIGDFV
+1359 GFGIGESIGDFV
-1373 LTVRQRVGT
+1373 LTLRQRVGV

-1388 YAFDKLDFNEKM
+1388 YAFDRLDFNEKM
-1400 YESKYGKNVVG
+1400 RESNYGKRVVG
-1411 YIKKYRKLDDTKKR
+1411 FIKKYRKLTETQKQ
-1425 ELDYLIL
+1425 ELDYLINNHL
-1432 NKQDERIREFVRQN
+1432 SERVREFARQN
-1446 DMLEEYNQARTLLDN
+1446 DMLAEYEEARTLLDE
-1461 LYAEGNKAGMDMGF
+1461 LFEEGNKAGMDMGF
-1475 LQEYFPTKVVDP
+1475 LQEYFPTKVNDY
-1487 EGLITYLKG
+1487 EGLISYLKG
-1496 TDKWTEIERALAE
+1496 TDKWSKIEMALNQ
-1509 IDPNNQMSIEDR
+1509 IDPNHQMSEEDR
-1521 ANAINNILRGYNRA
+1521 ANAINNILRGYNRL
-1535 DPISKQGFQN
+1535 DPVGKKGFQK
-1545 ERLIFHKTPE
+1545 ERKIFHKTPE
-1555 MMKFYAPSD
+1555 IMKFYAHAD

-1576 ALAIRNAFNVKNAF
+1576 ALSIRTAFNVKGAF
-1590 NAEESIGGVVQELI
+1590 SAADSIGGIVDELI
-1604 KSGQITYKEEAFIR
+1604 KSGKITHKEEAFIT
-1618 KMLKAR
+1618 KMLRAR
-1624 LNYARTAPIVALLK
+1624 LNYARTAPMVALLK
-1638 NFGYLGT
+1638 NLGYLGT
-1645 MNNITS
+1645 MNNLTS
-1651 AVTQIGDLYA
+1651 AITQIGDLYA

-1670 AMKALFGKREITKED
+1670 AMKALFGKSEVTKQD
-1685 LHIDSIWEEFADAGW
+1685 LHIDSIWEEFSDDSW
-1700 TGIAVNKLFS
+1700 SSVAVNKLFS
-1710 AIGLNKFDKFGKE
+1710 AIGLNKMDAFGKN
-1723 TAINGAWIDLKER
+1723 TSINGAWIDLKER
-1736 LKNNDISLLEDL
+1736 LKNNDTSLLEDL
-1748 SAAFGSRSK
+1748 TAAFGSGAK
-1757 QVMEDIKNNN
+1757 KVMEDIKNNN
-1767 ITEDVKLLIWTQLA
+1767 ITEDVKLMIWSQLA
-1781 DTQPL
+1781 DTQPI
-1786 GKSGV
+1786 GRSGV

-1824 KINKGLATKNKKLF
+1824 KIKKGMATKNKKLF
-1838 LQGVG
+1838 LQGIG

-1884 IGVTKYTFYRGQ
+1884 IGVSKYTFYRGQ

>member
-53 LTQRQYYAPEEYSED
+53 ITQRQYYAPEEYSED

-99 EHISAGYISTLKSL
+99 EHISVGYISALKSL

-121 TKIVYTGAVGL
+121 TKLVYTGAVGL

-152 NWEQTLDKAGLGAD
+152 NWEQTLEKAGLGAD
-166 PELQDMLTVKIGS
+166 PEIQDMLTSKIGS
-179 IAGQTASSLLIAAAV
+179 IAGQTASSLLIAATV

-290 IREQDLYEIMAEV
+290 LREQDLYEIMAEV

-328 IALKKEIGMTEQ
+328 IALKKEIGMTEK
-340 GNIATPK
+340 GNIVTPNTEK
-347 TKEGKTI
+347 KEKGVML

-364 TDQEIAEAKRTG
+364 IAQEIEDAKRTG

-381 NIIKNIANAHGI
+381 NTIKHIANTHGI
-393 TDEKII
+393 TDENVI
-399 DKIYPV
+399 DKLYPV
-405 CRKMVSDGATLSNL
+405 CRKMVEDGATLDNL
-419 QDIIGQ
+419 LDIIGQ
-425 QVVAYKNQLDNNQID
+425 QVVAYKSQLDGNQID
-440 KEANDKAVEQIKLVT
+440 KEANEKAVEQIKLVT
-455 DPNRVEEWREGK
+455 DPNRVEEWRESR

-527 EEGDTSFNFG
+527 EEGDISFNFG
-537 ANSEEEVLIP
+537 ANAEEEVFIP

-609 KKSGIGDELA
+609 NKSGIGDELS
-619 FFLRDNGFMSFDDPQ
+619 FFLRDNGFMSFDDPK

-723 FIDRVVLDAAKEGNV
+723 FIDRVVLDSAKEGNP
-738 EAQKLVKKRNNIIQ
+738 EAQKLVKKRDEIIK
-752 KAKADLKKR
+752 KAKAELKKQ

-829 TGESTR
+829 TGERTR

-844 AETADRLQLSKAEQM
+844 AETADRLQLSNAEQM

-887 SDERA
+887 SDKDAKLKVDMKPFSKEDINELNKNFNIMAASTEEKGFLFSEKERNEA
-892 ATSPESTQD
+892 REKNREIFQKNGLENMIYYAEDILLHEKLFSAYPNLKNVIVRFETDSSYAGSYYEYVIKVNIQENNTPEKLRKTLLHELQHAIQEEENFARGGNPSEYEVYNSDIDILEEERLSLARKIQEMEESGGEARYGSKLTNAYRRAVEINKEISRLRNADESESFRHYKSLAGEIEARNVETRADMAEAERVSTSPESTQD

-909 VFDDGSELSYTTT
+909 VFDDGTELSYTTT

-929 QSDKDL
+929 Q
-935 FATHNMNLAGAKQAL
+935 Q
-950 KLGGLAMPSMA
+950 
-961 IRRTSTENTI
+961 
-971 GFGEVSFV
+971 
-979 ANERLAA
+979 
-986 PKRGTEVYDRDAWT
+986 
-1000 PSIWNNIRYRLNKSA
+1000 
-1015 RNKIENILKKTGEEN
+1015 
-1030 KASMYFYTI
+1030 
-1039 EENLYDATRNELA
+1039 
-1052 LDLFLKENNLPE
+1052 
-1064 SARGEKY
+1064 
-1071 DSPDYIKWYNENLMD
+1071 
-1086 DATPYLYTENDDN
+1086 
-1099 TDMVNR
+1099 
-1105 KLTLGNIM
+1105 
-1113 KVLRKKE
+1113 
-1120 RAAGGYIGEHIF
+1120 
-1132 SVEELIKFFPQ
+1132 
-1143 RFRNIKQVRAK
+1143 
-1154 KENLMDFE
+1154 
-1162 DIRKKIDDLDN
+1162 
-1173 DFSELVSSLR
+1173 
-1183 TEGKE
+1183 
-1188 KEYGSDRYAVGLA
+1188 
-1201 IINPNDKAYQKDR
+1201 
-1214 LEDAGLKS
+1214 
-1222 DDETIAKIDK
+1222 ET
-1232 FAERLKNEIPVEYF
+1232 N
-1246 EVKPRRV
+1246 
-1253 VDFGEFSGVIMPDT
+1253 
-1267 KEYDSLAEQLK
+1267 EQL
-1278 TEYGLPVMRIEK
+1278 Y
-1290 GNVSQYKKALNTI
+1290 
-1303 QNMYPT
+1303 
-1309 TFFQTTQEELF
+1309 
-1320 RNDQALKEGAKVL
+1320 RNDQALKDGAKVL

-1400 YESKYGKNVVG
+1400 YESKYGKNVVW

-1461 LYAEGNKAGMDMGF
+1461 LYVEGNKAGMDMGF

-1564 EALMRYVSGMSS
+1564 EALMRYISGMSS

-1624 LNYARTAPIVALLK
+1624 LNYARTAPMVALLK

-1685 LHIDSIWEEFADAGW
+1685 LHIDSIWEEFADSGW

-1710 AIGLNKFDKFGKE
+1710 AIGLNKMDAFGKN
-1723 TAINGAWIDLKER
+1723 TSINGAWIDLKER
-1736 LKNNDISLLEDL
+1736 LKNNDVSLLEDL

-1767 ITEDVKLLIWTQLA
+1767 ITEDVKLMIWTQLA

-1838 LQGVG
+1838 LQGIG

-1855 NAGADAL
+1855 NASADAL

-1884 IGVTKYTFYRGQ
+1884 IGVSKYTFYRGQ

>member
-99 EHISAGYISTLKSL
+99 EHISVGYISALKSL

-121 TKIVYTGAVGL
+121 TKLVYTGAVGL

-239 EGGLEAVGFRLWS
+239 EGGLEAFGFRLWS

-290 IREQDLYEIMAEV
+290 LREQDLYEIMAEV

-328 IALKKEIGMTEQ
+328 IALKKEIGMTEK
-340 GNIATPK
+340 GNIVTPNTEK
-347 TKEGKTI
+347 KEKGVML

-399 DKIYPV
+399 DKLYPV

-455 DPNRVEEWREGK
+455 DPNRVEEWRESRR
-467 KSELEKAGVS
+467 SELEKIGFTKDQAGTLTEHLS
-477 KRDARIATK
+477 
-486 NFARTISNLSQ
+486 TITQRLSE
-497 RLGFDITKKYDVSFE
+497 RLGFDITKKKEISFSPNLSE
-512 KRAPMSET
+512 RA
-520 LKGIKER
+520 G
-527 EEGDTSFNFG
+527 
-537 ANSEEEVLIP
+537 
-547 FQEGLKTQAELL
+547 
-559 EAKRSI
+559 
-565 EQGLRAQKSAP
+565 
-576 RSTLLSLLRRVGA
+576 
-589 NYSAANR
+589 
-596 IDKEAYKNAGIRN
+596 
-609 KKSGIGDELA
+609 
-619 FFLRDNGFMSFDDPQ
+619 
-634 TYEDKSRLED
+634 
-644 EAADLIDRALSGE
+644 
-657 KIYSIENQALA
+657 
-668 DEVAMAEESRE
+668 
-679 QAEQELRNINIDL
+679 
-692 TRGQISFLGKVAK
+692 TRGQIELGKTVAK
-705 IALGE
+705 VALNKNA
-710 TFDFTTL
+710 DPTTV

-723 FIDRVVLDAAKEGNV
+723 YIDRVVLDSAKEGNA
-738 EAQKLVKKRNNIIQ
+738 EAQKLVKKRDEIIK
-752 KAKADLKKR
+752 KAKAELKKR

-803 REVYDTVKGL
+803 RDVYDTVKGL

-829 TGESTR
+829 TGEGKITPTINVDSFTDLESLLQSLPKKQAKDIFR
-835 TLYQFAGPM
+835 KVIYDKRITDLADKVIPIKEKISRLRKEGQSFWDALKENHKEYNEFAKI
-844 AETADRLQLSKAEQM
+844 AKESERLQLEIAKEIVKSSPDTLFQEGIKYDKNSKADTNSPEFKKWSNNAT
-859 LSEGKDAEEIRKET
+859 LVKAENANAYNFET
-873 GWFKGVDGKWRFEI
+873 GKSVVVESFHGTNSEFSEFDPRKIGKNYLQSEYGFYFTDRENNYGKINMPVYLRFNNPLVINVEDYSIEFFDENRSDIVREAWRGEHDGIIVK
-887 SDERA
+887 SG
-892 ATSPESTQD
+892 
-901 IKNADAIV
+901 KKADKPLFF
-909 VFDDGSELSYTTT
+909 VFDPTQIKSVYNRGTFDT

-929 QSDKDL
+929 QQENKDL
-935 FATHNMNLAGAKQAL
+935 IATHATKLDNIDALLESGKLVAPSIAITKKGQKELNKGKFGQVVLVMNPLRIKYNTDNIYNRDIYSPRFPSVQYKTELGYMNQSEYNSYKDKWDENQEDFKKKYGGTFDEVIGNEKYFFEGFNERTGNRIYKKYTPLNVLSYLKKESLVGGESFHYGLSSFLAKMSKKIEDRESLREESKQMSDREESQKKYDELSKRYSDLLFGDINKYSKFSEVGEEDFDAFL
-950 KLGGLAMPSMA
+950 KYLYEGHPE
-961 IRRTSTENTI
+961 R
-971 GFGEVSFV
+971 
-979 ANERLAA
+979 ANEYLEVDKIPESLKKELKDFVGEAVSLPRSYFEMKPMRLV
-986 PKRGTEVYDRDAWT
+986 PLNNFVYAVT
-1000 PSIWNNIRYRLNKSA
+1000 NKGNLNK
-1015 RNKIENILKKTGEEN
+1015 E
-1030 KASMYFYTI
+1030 
-1039 EENLYDATRNELA
+1039 
-1052 LDLFLKENNLPE
+1052 
-1064 SARGEKY
+1064 
-1071 DSPDYIKWYNENLMD
+1071 
-1086 DATPYLYTENDDN
+1086 
-1099 TDMVNR
+1099 
-1105 KLTLGNIM
+1105 
-1113 KVLRKKE
+1113 
-1120 RAAGGYIGEHIF
+1120 
-1132 SVEELIKFFPQ
+1132 Q
-1143 RFRNIKQVRAK
+1143 
-1154 KENLMDFE
+1154 
-1162 DIRKKIDDLDN
+1162 
-1173 DFSELVSSLR
+1173 
-1183 TEGKE
+1183 
-1188 KEYGSDRYAVGLA
+1188 
-1201 IINPNDKAYQKDR
+1201 
-1214 LEDAGLKS
+1214 
-1222 DDETIAKIDK
+1222 IAKFESYGI
-1232 FAERLKNEIPVEYF
+1232 
-1246 EVKPRRV
+1246 EVKE
-1253 VDFGEFSGVIMPDT
+1253 VDDIKSFDFT
-1267 KEYDSLAEQLK
+1267 SLEIGRENATNVFDVYFQQETNEQL
-1278 TEYGLPVMRIEK
+1278 Y
-1290 GNVSQYKKALNTI
+1290 
-1303 QNMYPT
+1303 
-1309 TFFQTTQEELF
+1309 

-1446 DMLEEYNQARTLLDN
+1446 NMLEEYNQARTLLDN
-1461 LYAEGNKAGMDMGF
+1461 LYVEGNKSGMDMGF

-1624 LNYARTAPIVALLK
+1624 LNYARTAPMVALLK

-1710 AIGLNKFDKFGKE
+1710 AIGLNKMDAFGKN
-1723 TAINGAWIDLKER
+1723 TSINGAWIDLKER

-1767 ITEDVKLLIWTQLA
+1767 ITEDVKLMIWSQLA

-1884 IGVTKYTFYRGQ
+1884 IGVSKYTFYRGQ

-1920 YMDIKKIATGKRKP
+1920 YMDVKKIATGKRKP

>member
-179 IAGQTASSLLIAAAV
+179 IAGQTASSLLMAAAV

-290 IREQDLYEIMAEV
+290 LREQDLYEIMAEV

-328 IALKKEIGMTEQ
+328 IALKKEIGMTEK
-340 GNIATPK
+340 GNIVTPNTEK
-347 TKEGKTI
+347 KEKGVML

-364 TDQEIAEAKRTG
+364 IAQEIEDAKRTG

-381 NIIKNIANAHGI
+381 NTIKHIANTHGI
-393 TDEKII
+393 TDENVI
-399 DKIYPV
+399 DKLYPV
-405 CRKMVSDGATLSNL
+405 CRKMVEDGATLDNL
-419 QDIIGQ
+419 LDIIGQ
-425 QVVAYKNQLDNNQID
+425 QVVAYKSQLDGNQID

-455 DPNRVEEWREGK
+455 DPNRVEEWREGR

-497 RLGFDITKKYDVSFE
+497 ILGFDITKKYDVSFE

-527 EEGDTSFNFG
+527 EEGDISFNFG
-537 ANSEEEVLIP
+537 ANAEEEVLIP
-547 FQEGLKTQAELL
+547 FQEGLKNQTELL
-559 EAKRSI
+559 KAKRSI

-668 DEVAMAEESRE
+668 DEVAIAEESRK

-738 EAQKLVKKRNNIIQ
+738 EAQKLVKKRDEIIK
-752 KAKADLKKR
+752 KAKSELKKR

-829 TGESTR
+829 TGEGKISYQSAPD
-835 TLYQFAGPM
+835 TLFQEGIKYDNNGK
-844 AETADRLQLSKAEQM
+844 AD
-859 LSEGKDAEEIRKET
+859 T
-873 GWFKGVDGKWRFEI
+873 N
-887 SDERA
+887 
-892 ATSPESTQD
+892 SPEFKKWFGDSKVVDENGKPLVVYHGTPSKEDISIFDKSKIGTRDEGEFGKLFYFTANEDYAKIYSKTSVANVGYVNTNQRQGQIIPVYIKLENPRYVSKLDSGTIDEEKLKGHDGIILYEAHDLRNDPKRLEEVKKEITNEQYLLRDFEDNIIGYKEMIEIGVKDPTQ
-901 IKNADAIV
+901 IKSVYNRGT
-909 VFDDGSELSYTTT
+909 FDT

-929 QSDKDL
+929 Q
-935 FATHNMNLAGAKQAL
+935 Q
-950 KLGGLAMPSMA
+950 
-961 IRRTSTENTI
+961 
-971 GFGEVSFV
+971 
-979 ANERLAA
+979 
-986 PKRGTEVYDRDAWT
+986 
-1000 PSIWNNIRYRLNKSA
+1000 
-1015 RNKIENILKKTGEEN
+1015 
-1030 KASMYFYTI
+1030 
-1039 EENLYDATRNELA
+1039 
-1052 LDLFLKENNLPE
+1052 
-1064 SARGEKY
+1064 
-1071 DSPDYIKWYNENLMD
+1071 
-1086 DATPYLYTENDDN
+1086 
-1099 TDMVNR
+1099 
-1105 KLTLGNIM
+1105 
-1113 KVLRKKE
+1113 
-1120 RAAGGYIGEHIF
+1120 
-1132 SVEELIKFFPQ
+1132 
-1143 RFRNIKQVRAK
+1143 
-1154 KENLMDFE
+1154 
-1162 DIRKKIDDLDN
+1162 
-1173 DFSELVSSLR
+1173 
-1183 TEGKE
+1183 
-1188 KEYGSDRYAVGLA
+1188 
-1201 IINPNDKAYQKDR
+1201 
-1214 LEDAGLKS
+1214 
-1222 DDETIAKIDK
+1222 ETQD
-1232 FAERLKNEIPVEYF
+1232 
-1246 EVKPRRV
+1246 
-1253 VDFGEFSGVIMPDT
+1253 
-1267 KEYDSLAEQLK
+1267 Q
-1278 TEYGLPVMRIEK
+1278 
-1290 GNVSQYKKALNTI
+1290 
-1303 QNMYPT
+1303 
-1309 TFFQTTQEELF
+1309 LF
-1320 RNDQALKEGAKVL
+1320 RNDQATKEGNKVL

-1736 LKNNDISLLEDL
+1736 LKNNDVSLLEDL

-1855 NAGADAL
+1855 NAGADSL

-1884 IGVTKYTFYRGQ
+1884 IGVSKYTFYRGQ

>member
-121 TKIVYTGAVGL
+121 TKIVYAGAVGL

-179 IAGQTASSLLIAAAV
+179 IAGQTASSLLMAAAV

-290 IREQDLYEIMAEV
+290 LREQDLYEIMAEV

-328 IALKKEIGMTEQ
+328 IALKKEIGMTEK
-340 GNIATPK
+340 GNIVTPNTEK
-347 TKEGKTI
+347 KEKGVML

-364 TDQEIAEAKRTG
+364 IAQEIEDAKRTG

-381 NIIKNIANAHGI
+381 NTIKHIANTHGI
-393 TDEKII
+393 TEENVI
-399 DKIYPV
+399 DKLYPV
-405 CRKMVSDGATLSNL
+405 CRKMVEDGATLDNL
-419 QDIIGQ
+419 LDIIGQ
-425 QVVAYKNQLDNNQID
+425 QVVAYKSQLDGNQID
-440 KEANDKAVEQIKLVT
+440 KEANDKAVEQIKLVI
-455 DPNRVEEWREGK
+455 DPNRKDEWRESR
-467 KSELEKAGVS
+467 KSELEKIGFTKEQAGTLTEHLS
-477 KRDARIATK
+477 
-486 NFARTISNLSQ
+486 TITQRLSE
-497 RLGFDITKKYDVSFE
+497 RLGFDITKKKEISFSQNLSE
-512 KRAPMSET
+512 RA
-520 LKGIKER
+520 G
-527 EEGDTSFNFG
+527 
-537 ANSEEEVLIP
+537 
-547 FQEGLKTQAELL
+547 
-559 EAKRSI
+559 
-565 EQGLRAQKSAP
+565 
-576 RSTLLSLLRRVGA
+576 
-589 NYSAANR
+589 
-596 IDKEAYKNAGIRN
+596 
-609 KKSGIGDELA
+609 
-619 FFLRDNGFMSFDDPQ
+619 
-634 TYEDKSRLED
+634 
-644 EAADLIDRALSGE
+644 
-657 KIYSIENQALA
+657 
-668 DEVAMAEESRE
+668 
-679 QAEQELRNINIDL
+679 
-692 TRGQISFLGKVAK
+692 TRGQIELGKTVAK
-705 IALGE
+705 VALNKNA
-710 TFDFTTL
+710 DPTTV

-723 FIDRVVLDAAKEGNV
+723 YIDRVVLDAAKEGNV
-738 EAQKLVKKRNNIIQ
+738 EAQKLVKKRDEIIK
-752 KAKADLKKR
+752 KAKSELKKR

-887 SDERA
+887 SDKDAKLKVDIKPFSKEDINELNKNFNIMTASTEEKGFLFSEKERNEA
-892 ATSPESTQD
+892 REKNIEIFQKNGLEHRIYYAEDILSHEKLFSAYPNLKNVIVRFETDSSYAGSYDEYVIKVNIQENTTPEKLRKTLLHELQHAIQEEENFARGGNPSEYEVYNSDIDSLEEERLSLARKIQEMEESGGEARYGSKLTNAYRRAVEINKEISRLRNADELESFRHYKSLAGEIEARNVETRADMAEAERVANSPESTQD

-909 VFDDGSELSYTTT
+909 VFDDGTELSYTTT

-929 QSDKDL
+929 QPAYHGSAAKFDRFDVNFMGTGEGAQAHGWGL
-935 FATHNMNLAGAKQAL
+935 YFAGTRETAEGY
-950 KLGGLAMPSMA
+950 
-961 IRRTSTENTI
+961 R
-971 GFGEVSFV
+971 
-979 ANERLAA
+979 ERLSTNGEYEFFIDG
-986 PKRGTEVYDRDAWT
+986 KKLDAET
-1000 PSIWNNIRYRLNKSA
+1000 SFLINNNVG
-1015 RNKIENILKKTGEEN
+1015 NQT
-1030 KASMYFYTI
+1030 
-1039 EENLYDATRNELA
+1039 
-1052 LDLFLKENNLPE
+1052 LKEAEEGNKQSLKNHFELQIKEWKTTFTELLEDLRERKNFILNNPKLSV
-1064 SARGEKY
+1064 SAYAQKY
-1071 DSPDYIKWYNENLMD
+1071 SDSRTK
-1086 DATPYLYTENDDN
+1086 YTVLAARQVAKSEG
-1099 TDMVNR
+1099 R
-1105 KLTLGNIM
+1105 K
-1113 KVLRKKE
+1113 
-1120 RAAGGYIGEHIF
+1120 A
-1132 SVEELIKFFPQ
+1132 
-1143 RFRNIKQVRAK
+1143 NIKDVLSRLEESFETYEGYYNKNLERAK
-1154 KENLMDFE
+1154 KFE
-1162 DIRKKIDDLDN
+1162 DIDIDKLVVRKEKGQLYEVNIPDN
-1173 DFSELVSSLR
+1173 DVLLDENKNFDGQPKKVQEAINKLR
-1183 TEGKE
+1183 EKYPDIRTGHKGLWIYKDIVREGPYATE
-1188 KEYGSDRYAVGLA
+1188 KENKRWASETLNEYGVKGITYYGAMDGRCYV
-1201 IINPNDKAYQKDR
+1201 IFDDKA
-1214 LEDAGLKS
+1214 
-1222 DDETIAKIDK
+1222 
-1232 FAERLKNEIPVEYF
+1232 
-1246 EVKPRRV
+1246 
-1253 VDFGEFSGVIMPDT
+1253 
-1267 KEYDSLAEQLK
+1267 
-1278 TEYGLPVMRIEK
+1278 IEM
-1290 GNVSQYKKALNTI
+1290 LNTFY
-1303 QNMYPT
+1303 Q
-1309 TFFQTTQEELF
+1309 QEQTQEELF

-1461 LYAEGNKAGMDMGF
+1461 LYVEGNKAGMDMGF

-1723 TAINGAWIDLKER
+1723 TAINGAWIDLKTR

-1884 IGVTKYTFYRGQ
+1884 IGVSKYTFYRGQ

>member
-152 NWEQTLDKAGLGAD
+152 NWEKTLEKAGLGAD

-179 IAGQTASSLLIAAAV
+179 IAGQTASSLLMAAAV

-290 IREQDLYEIMAEV
+290 LREQDLYEIMAEV

-399 DKIYPV
+399 DKLYPV

-455 DPNRVEEWREGK
+455 DPNRVDEWREGR

-527 EEGDTSFNFG
+527 EEGDISFNFG
-537 ANSEEEVLIP
+537 ANAEEEVLIP
-547 FQEGLKTQAELL
+547 FQEGIKTQTELL

-738 EAQKLVKKRNNIIQ
+738 EAQKLVKKRDEIIK
-752 KAKADLKKR
+752 KAKSELKKR

-835 TLYQFAGPM
+835 TLYQFAGP
-844 AETADRLQLSKAEQM
+844 TAKTAAQDKLSKAKELEQAGTDN
-859 LSEGKDAEEIRKET
+859 EQIRQQT

-887 SDERA
+887 QDGKIIEDATLQRHTDEEGPIYYTTTLGEIYDAPELYAAYPELKNKIVYFQDMPYGVYGVTSKNMIGLSASFLGRENPKYAKRIKEIKETKEYKKYAKAYEEEVKDKEGFRKKLENIEKAEKEFFASEVGKEYHNLMWEQNPAIERKLTDGLNLESKETLIHEIQHAIQDIEKFASGGSEKTKSRIAREYDRIKVNGLVRQEARTAKALEEKYGWEVQMADEAANYYLQYNMPDFYKENTKEEIENYLEKLSDKEYTELEKSWKESETEEQRAELKSFDKLRKSKNDVDFYLRLAGEVEARNTEKRANMTEEERRR
-892 ATSPESTQD
+892 TPIESTQD

-909 VFDDGSELSYTTT
+909 VFDDGTELSYTTT

-929 QSDKDL
+929 QQETND
-935 FATHNMNLAGAKQAL
+935 Q
-950 KLGGLAMPSMA
+950 
-961 IRRTSTENTI
+961 
-971 GFGEVSFV
+971 
-979 ANERLAA
+979 
-986 PKRGTEVYDRDAWT
+986 
-1000 PSIWNNIRYRLNKSA
+1000 
-1015 RNKIENILKKTGEEN
+1015 
-1030 KASMYFYTI
+1030 
-1039 EENLYDATRNELA
+1039 LY
-1052 LDLFLKENNLPE
+1052 
-1064 SARGEKY
+1064 
-1071 DSPDYIKWYNENLMD
+1071 
-1086 DATPYLYTENDDN
+1086 
-1099 TDMVNR
+1099 
-1105 KLTLGNIM
+1105 
-1113 KVLRKKE
+1113 
-1120 RAAGGYIGEHIF
+1120 
-1132 SVEELIKFFPQ
+1132 
-1143 RFRNIKQVRAK
+1143 
-1154 KENLMDFE
+1154 
-1162 DIRKKIDDLDN
+1162 
-1173 DFSELVSSLR
+1173 
-1183 TEGKE
+1183 
-1188 KEYGSDRYAVGLA
+1188 
-1201 IINPNDKAYQKDR
+1201 
-1214 LEDAGLKS
+1214 
-1222 DDETIAKIDK
+1222 
-1232 FAERLKNEIPVEYF
+1232 
-1246 EVKPRRV
+1246 
-1253 VDFGEFSGVIMPDT
+1253 
-1267 KEYDSLAEQLK
+1267 
-1278 TEYGLPVMRIEK
+1278 
-1290 GNVSQYKKALNTI
+1290 
-1303 QNMYPT
+1303 
-1309 TFFQTTQEELF
+1309 

-1347 TIRSGRVVESEP
+1347 TIRSGIVVESEP

-1411 YIKKYRKLDDTKKR
+1411 YIKNYRKLDDTKKR

-1446 DMLEEYNQARTLLDN
+1446 NMLEEYNQARTLLDN
-1461 LYAEGNKAGMDMGF
+1461 LYVEGNKAGMDMGF
-1475 LQEYFPTKVVDP
+1475 LQE
-1487 EGLITYLKG
+1487 
-1496 TDKWTEIERALAE
+1496 
-1509 IDPNNQMSIEDR
+1509 
-1521 ANAINNILRGYNRA
+1521 
-1535 DPISKQGFQN
+1535 
-1545 ERLIFHKTPE
+1545 
-1555 MMKFYAPSD
+1555 
-1564 EALMRYVSGMSS
+1564 
-1576 ALAIRNAFNVKNAF
+1576 
-1590 NAEESIGGVVQELI
+1590 
-1604 KSGQITYKEEAFIR
+1604 
-1618 KMLKAR
+1618 
-1624 LNYARTAPIVALLK
+1624 
-1638 NFGYLGT
+1638 
-1645 MNNITS
+1645 
-1651 AVTQIGDLYA
+1651 
-1661 NFYKYNFGT
+1661 
-1670 AMKALFGKREITKED
+1670 
-1685 LHIDSIWEEFADAGW
+1685 
-1700 TGIAVNKLFS
+1700 
-1710 AIGLNKFDKFGKE
+1710 
-1723 TAINGAWIDLKER
+1723 
-1736 LKNNDISLLEDL
+1736 
-1748 SAAFGSRSK
+1748 
-1757 QVMEDIKNNN
+1757 
-1767 ITEDVKLLIWTQLA
+1767 
-1781 DTQPL
+1781 
-1786 GKSGV
+1786 
-1791 PVGYLNNPHGRII
+1791 
-1804 YQLKTYTINQLSL
+1804 
-1817 FYADGIY
+1817 
-1824 KINKGLATKNKKLF
+1824 
-1838 LQGVG
+1838 
-1843 NTAKLALLLTIF
+1843 
-1855 NAGADAL
+1855 
-1862 KNLIMGRKI
+1862 
-1871 DISDTL
+1871 
-1877 LSNMLWN
+1877 
-1884 IGVTKYTFYRGQ
+1884 
-1896 RDGYARALLENY
+1896 
-1908 LLPPQISMGDDA
+1908 
-1920 YMDIKKIATGKRKP
+1920 
-1934 SDTIA
+1934 
-1939 VTYVPFGRMWYW
+1939 
-1951 WFGGGRTQEK
+1951 
-1961 KKGNKPFEV
+1961 
-1970 EL
+1970 